1 MTANPYER
9 LADTLN
15 RIPNGFTHIEDGTHL
30 RILEWIFSPE
40 EADLASKMKL
50 RGETVDELAERLDIP
65 VEGLQEKL
73 EAMAK
78 KGQIYAWNSDT
89 GRLYALMVFIGGV
102 WENQGERM
110 DTEFAQLV
118 EDYFSKGRGVGH
130 FDTEPAVF
138 RVIPVN
144 KAMTPK
150 LEVYPFEVAENLIE
164 RSKAWGLR
172 ECMCRK
178 QKRVLGQEC
187 EYPLSVCLT
196 FSSRLGAYDEDDL
209 TQSISKEESL
219 EILRQAEEAGLIHC
233 AMNVQQ
239 GQSYICNCCTCC
251 CAMLGGLVN
260 LGQPHAFVKSN
271 YIAGVD
277 PYACTGCGE
286 CVGRCQ
292 FQALSLQEDLC
303 EVEPSHCVG
312 CGVCSMACPEDAITL
327 HPREAADRTTP
338 PESRVEW
345 NRQKAASRGLDMS
358 DLL

>member
-1 MTANPYER
+1 MGPYER

-40 EADLASKMKL
+40 EADLASRMKL
-50 RGETVDELAERLDIP
+50 RGETVEDLADRLGMPIEGLKERLE
-65 VEGLQEKL
+65 VMVG
-73 EAMAK
+73 

-89 GRLYALMVFIGGV
+89 GRRYALMVFIGGI
-102 WENQGERM
+102 WENQAERM
-110 DTEFAQLV
+110 DKEFAQLV
-118 EDYFSKGRGVGH
+118 EDYFRKGQGVGH

-144 KAMTPK
+144 KAITAE
-150 LEVYPFEVAENLIE
+150 LEVYPFEVAESIIE
-164 RSKAWGLR
+164 GAMAWGLR

-178 QKRVLGQEC
+178 QKGVLEQRC
-187 EYPLSVCLT
+187 EYPLSVCLL
-196 FSSRLGAYDEDDL
+196 FSSRPGAYEEDDL
-209 TQSISKEESL
+209 TQTISKEESL
-219 EILRQAEEAGLIHC
+219 QILRNAEEAGLIHC

-271 YIAGVD
+271 FIAGVD
-277 PYACTGCGE
+277 PNACSGCGE
-286 CVGRCQ
+286 CVDRCQ
-292 FQALSLQEDLC
+292 FQALNLHADIC
-303 EVEPSHCVG
+303 RVESPRCVG
-312 CGVCSMACPEDAITL
+312 CGVCSVACPENAISL
-327 HPREAADRTTP
+327 QPREVPERTAP